1 MYSRISIFTFCLIL
15 AGCDLENLLHQ
26 PLSWVVID
34 ERVIT
39 GKLND
44 IARRQNPYPE
54 SLQNVEALRERSS
67 TLNRQISDL
76 KRQVTDRC
84 MKKKLPEKVSG
95 STPHSLPMHPK
106 SPAAIYQ
113 RNCSSEANN
122 DPLIMELSDK
132 KSEISQL
139 YKQKNVHDQ
148 KIRAAVKSEL
158 QCVIKERFQNEFD
171 LVLTK
176 RDNMVLYNQS
186 SMIVD
191 VTEKLIEHIRVSE
204 IIIAIE

>member
-1 MYSRISIFTFCLIL
+1 M
-15 AGCDLENLLHQ
+15 
-26 PLSWVVID
+26 
-34 ERVIT
+34 
-39 GKLND
+39 
-44 IARRQNPYPE
+44 
-54 SLQNVEALRERSS
+54 
-67 TLNRQISDL
+67 
-76 KRQVTDRC
+76 
-84 MKKKLPEKVSG
+84 
-95 STPHSLPMHPK
+95 
-106 SPAAIYQ
+106 
-113 RNCSSEANN
+113 
-122 DPLIMELSDK
+122 
-132 KSEISQL
+132 
-139 YKQKNVHDQ
+139 YKQKNEHDQ

>member
-1 MYSRISIFTFCLIL
+1 MYSRISIFIFCLML

-26 PLSWVVID
+26 PLTWVVID

-39 GKLND
+39 EKLND
-44 IARRQNPYPE
+44 IAHRQNPYPE
-54 SLQNVEALRERSS
+54 SLQNVETLRERSS

-84 MKKKLPEKVSG
+84 MMKKISEKDSG
-95 STPHSLPMHPK
+95 STQGPLPIHPK
-106 SPAAIYQ
+106 SPRAVYQ
-113 RNCSSEANN
+113 RGCSSEANT
-122 DPLIMELSDK
+122 DPLVMELTDK

-139 YKQKNVHDQ
+139 YKQKNSHDQ

-158 QCVIKERFQNEFD
+158 RCIIKERFESEFD

-191 VTEKLIEHIRVSE
+191 VTEKLIEHIEVAE
-204 IIIAIE
+204 ITITIE